1 MRIHRTLM
9 KSKFVDKRAEND
21 ARRYGENRVRD
32 DPGLGRSRRLR
43 SASPTIPASLAGHS
57 TRIGLWVG
65 AQLVVAGL
73 MIASGAIPEGQALN
87 APVGRWIV
95 YAGVIDIGTL
105 GVIGWLIR
113 RPGHAI
119 SYRSPLGPPAA
130 VWQIGSARSACCRRP
145 CRPWP
150 LVRRSPTRSTG
161 RHSYRCSPSWP
172 SLSRTWTAP
181 AVAGTAYRPVL
192 AGRAGRGRHLGRR
205 ACVRPLLTGD
215 GGLDLVFA
223 GYRLVSVLPFLA
235 VCTVLYYA
243 FGRRVLPI
251 MVARWGLQRRLG
263 SGALNL
269 VE

>member
-1 MRIHRTLM
+1 MQPSGNATTEL
-9 KSKFVDKRAEND
+9 KA
-21 ARRYGENRVRD
+21 
-32 DPGLGRSRRLR
+32 
-43 SASPTIPASLAGHS
+43 ASVVLWGAPLLVA

-172 SLSRTWTAP
+172 SLSRTWTAA

-215 GGLDLVFA
+215 GGLDLVFP
-223 GYRLVSVLPFLA
+223 GYRVVSVLPFLA
-235 VCTVLYYA
+235 VWTVLYYA
-243 FGRRVLPI
+243 FGRRV
-251 MVARWGLQRRLG
+251 ADHGR
-263 SGALNL
+263 
-269 VE
+269 